1 MTLLMS
7 GNVTVLLKVI
17 NSATSQMTSPVASA
31 ADDLTITEISAQ
43 ISSWILLAVN
53 N

>member
-17 NSATSQMTSPVASA
+17 NSATSQMTSQLQV
-31 ADDLTITEISAQ
+31 LLV
-43 ISSWILLAVN
+43 ILQSQRSVLRFHPGFYLL
-53 N
+53 